1 MGYNSKKRK
10 AAAKSYILKRYNG
23 ENIIINDI
31 SADDGCNKVD
41 ISIHKY
47 IESGINVKLWNR
59 FWEAIAMND
68 SGATNEQVL
77 QSFFGAKSQINIKNQ
92 KNIKK
97 FQHQFK
103 IKLLI
108 SDLSSF
114 IKIIL
119 ITFLSPYQI
128 L

>member
-10 AAAKSYILKRYNG
+10 AAAKSYILQRYNG

-47 IESGINVKLWNR
+47 IESGINVKLQDR

-68 SGATNEQVL
+68 SGATYEQVL
-77 QSFFGAKSQINIKNQ
+77 QSLFGAKSQSNIKNH
-92 KNIKK
+92 KNIKNFNPNLK
-97 FQHQFK
+97 
-103 IKLLI
+103 
-108 SDLSSF
+108 
-114 IKIIL
+114 
-119 ITFLSPYQI
+119 
-128 L
+128 